1 MKTKL
6 TNEGWMVIEG
16 DLISGWV
23 EQTKRLDHDM
33 FLIPLAVAN
42 MPEGGVVIDC
52 GANIGSHTIGYSAKV
67 GDHGT
72 VIAIEAGKAAF
83 ECLFENSKK
92 FQAKVL
98 CINCAVC
105 EIHGGR
111 AIHTLDENN
120 VGASTVNGET
130 EENTDENEVRT
141 ITLDGFVQD
150 ADIKR
155 VDFIKIDCEGYELKI
170 LQGAKSILKRFRP
183 KMLIEMNSFRLR
195 ENGATY
201 KDVYDFLLAQDY
213 SWRICQPEC
222 KGGDIQYDVLC
233 WPNLIITEKTMPNG

>member
-52 GANIGSHTIGYSAKV
+52 GANIGTHTIAFTEKV

-72 VIAIEAGKAAF
+72 VIAIEAGKTAF

-98 CINCAVC
+98 CINCAAC
-105 EIHGGR
+105 DIHGGR
-111 AIHTLDENN
+111 AIHTLNETN
-120 VGASTVNGET
+120 VGGSTVADPLMMNG
-130 EENTDENEVRT
+130 DAKSISIENEVRT
-141 ITLDGFVQD
+141 ITLDGLIED
-150 ADIKR
+150 AEIKR
-155 VDFIKIDCEGYELKI
+155 LDFIKIDCEGYELKI
-170 LQGAKSILKRFRP
+170 LNGAKSILKRFRP

-213 SWRICQPEC
+213 SWRICQPEA
-222 KGGDIQYDVLC
+222 KGGDL
-233 WPNLIITEKTMPNG
+233 